1 MKATHN
7 ARCINCQNT
16 ISQGEEVVVV
26 GGWWRHPV
34 CRQVPVRSGA
44 YPCPVCPDEL
54 MIEGRDR
61 LVRHIYEHH
70 TEGSADARQMAVQR
84 ILAEGPGVREQMI
97 VPKVTAN
104 TLTHALWA
112 LAHDDRARARELVGT
127 MNMSERRAY
136 LALLT
141 ELINMMWSET

>member
-1 MKATHN
+1 VDPACEPVT
-7 ARCINCQNT
+7 
-16 ISQGEEVVVV
+16 
-26 GGWWRHPV
+26 GWDAFIW
-34 CRQVPVRSGA
+34 
-44 YPCPVCPDEL
+44 
-54 MIEGRDR
+54 
-61 LVRHIYEHH
+61 HIHEHH

-104 TLTHALWA
+104 TFTHALWA
-112 LAHDDRARARELVGT
+112 LAHNDRAKAQELVGS
-127 MNMSERRAY
+127 MGPSERQAY